1 MKNAVEWFSRNHV
14 AGNFLMLAIL
24 LAGFSAWFQMRKEIF
39 PELAIDAVRV
49 TVPYPNATP
58 VEAERGVNVP
68 VEEAI
73 SDLTGIKKIRSTAA
87 QNIGTVTIEAQT
99 GYDVRTLLDNV
110 KSRVDAIDNF
120 PLEAEKPVVEEVVVK
135 SPVLKIAVTAE
146 DGVDELTLNRLAEQ
160 IRDDLQ
166 TYEAPKPTGL
176 MEFLA
181 NLFAGPARISQVSVS
196 GTRDYELSIEVS
208 EERLRQLG
216 LSHAQVAEAVRRSSV
231 DLPGGSIRSEGGEI
245 ILRAL
250 GKRFTAEEFRTI
262 PVATLADG
270 SEVLLED
277 VATVTD
283 GFEDVDI
290 DSRFDG
296 RRAVLVNVF
305 RVGEEDTLR
314 LVKLIDDYIAKA
326 SKRLP
331 EGVRLSIWNDQSEY
345 LEGRLRLLIKNAVFG
360 LLLVL
365 LVLALFLRPSLAFL
379 VALGIPISFAG
390 GLWLMPML
398 GISINMISLFSFIL
412 VLGIVVDDA
421 IVTGENVYTRI
432 QGGEHPQSASWRG
445 THEVGTVVVFGVL
458 TTMVAFTPMLGLSGV
473 SGKIWPNIPLVVIPT
488 LAFSLLQSKFVLPAH
503 MALLAPHR
511 VEKPSNPIF
520 RLQRRIADGLESFV
534 RRVYKPHLDFM
545 LRWRYVTT
553 AAFIAVLIITV
564 GYVAGGRMPFKFFP
578 DVEGD
583 VVTAKFELSLGVP
596 FEDTRRAVRQ
606 IEDAAVAAAKHFEKI
621 EGRSILRHYLASA
634 GTQPFLTSLAPD
646 GPPSGTHVGELTLE
660 LIPAALR
667 STGSEEFIDRWRMEM
682 GEVPGLTQLSVS
694 TETAG
699 GGNAIDLT
707 LNGQDLER
715 VREAAEWVKAALAE
729 YEGVVEISDSDRIG
743 KDELRLLELTPAGR
757 AAGLRLQDVALQ
769 VRAAFY
775 GDEAQRLQRGRDE
788 VKVMVRFPK
797 SDRRALHSL
806 EEMKIRTP
814 AGDELPL
821 PQVVK
826 YDFGRGPSVINR
838 IDRRRSIQITADTVG
853 DTNANQVIKGGG
865 NFKDRLPN
873 VIRRLMGE
881 EPLTAA
887 EREQRL
893 DKGSGLQSGTLDRL
907 AERFPG
913 VSYAFEGE
921 QKDQNDSV
929 REIGI
934 GFLGALV
941 VMYVLIAIPLR
952 SYWQPLII
960 MSVIPFGIIGAII
973 GHILFGMHLSIMSMC
988 GFVALAGVVVNDSLV
1003 MVDFV
1008 NRHRGEHDSVREA
1021 AVQAGGRRFRAI
1033 ILTSLTTFVGLMP
1046 MLLETDMQARFL
1058 IPMAVSLGFGILFAT
1073 AITLI
1078 LVPSIYLILEDIRG
1092 FAMRRTKV

>member
-1 MKNAVEWFSRNHV
+1 MKNAVKWFSRNHV
-14 AGNFLMLAIL
+14 AGNFLMLAVL
-24 LAGFSAWFQMRKEIF
+24 LAGFAAWYQMRKEIF
-39 PELAIDAVRV
+39 PDLQVDAVLV
-49 TVPYPNATP
+49 TIPYPNATP
-58 VEAERGVNVP
+58 VEAERGVNIP

-87 QNIGTVTIEAQT
+87 QNIGTVIVEAET
-99 GYDVRTLLDNV
+99 GHDVRELLGNV

-120 PLEAEKPVVEEVVVK
+120 PLEAEKPVIEEVIVK
-135 SPVLKIAVTAE
+135 SPVLKIAITAKG
-146 DGVDELTLNRLAEQ
+146 DIDEMTLNRLAEQ

-166 TYEAPKPTGL
+166 VYRPAPPQGFF
-176 MEFLA
+176 EFMA
-181 NLFAGPARISQVSVS
+181 NAIGGPAGISQVEVS

-208 EERLRQLG
+208 EERLLELG
-216 LSHAQVAEAVRRSSV
+216 ISHAQVADAVRRSSV
-231 DLPGGSIRSEGGEI
+231 DLPGGSIRTEGGEI

-250 GKRFTAEEFRTI
+250 GKRFSAEEFRTI
-262 PVATLADG
+262 PVATLPDG
-270 SEVLLED
+270 SEVRLGE
-277 VATVTD
+277 VAEVTD
-283 GFEDVDI
+283 GFEDVDL
-290 DSRFDG
+290 DTRFDG
-296 RRAVLVNVF
+296 KRGVLVNVF
-305 RVGEEDTLR
+305 RVGNEDTLR
-314 LVKLIDDYIAKA
+314 LVKLVEDYIAQA
-326 SKRLP
+326 SKTLP
-331 EGVRLSIWNDQSEY
+331 EGVELAIWNDQSEY
-345 LEGRLRLLIKNAVFG
+345 LKGRLHLLFKNATFG
-360 LLLVL
+360 LILVL
-365 LVLALFLRPSLAFL
+365 LVLTLFLRPSLAFL
-379 VALGIPISFAG
+379 VALGIPVSFAG

-432 QGGEHPQSASWRG
+432 QNGEHPQSASWRG

-503 MALLAPHR
+503 LALLAPHQQEPPR
-511 VEKPSNPIF
+511 NPIF
-520 RLQRRIADGLESFV
+520 RLQRRIADGLQRFV
-534 RRVYKPHLDFM
+534 QTVYKPALDFL

-553 AAFIAVLIITV
+553 AGFIAILIVAV

-596 FEDTRRAVRQ
+596 FSETRDMARR
-606 IEDAAVAAAKHFEKI
+606 IEAAAVAAARQFEQQ
-621 EGRSILRHYLASA
+621 EGKPVLRHYLTSA
-634 GTQPFLTSLAPD
+634 GSQPFMMGFSPEGQPA
-646 GPPSGTHVGELTLE
+646 GTHFGEVTLE
-660 LIPAALR
+660 LIPSAER
-667 STGSEEFIDRWRMEM
+667 VVTSEEFIDLWREKM
-682 GEVPGLTQLSVS
+682 GDLPGLSQLSVT

-707 LNGQDLER
+707 LNGQDLDR
-715 VREAAEWVKAALAE
+715 VRDATEWVKAALAE
-729 YEGVVEISDSDRIG
+729 FEGVVEIADSDRTG
-743 KDELRLLELTPAGR
+743 KDELRLLRLTPAGR
-757 AAGLRLQDVALQ
+757 AAGLRLEDVAAQ
-769 VRAAFY
+769 VRAAYY

-788 VKVMVRFPK
+788 VKVMVRFPRP
-797 SDRRALHSL
+797 DRRSVHSL
-806 EEMKIRTP
+806 EEMKIRTRN
-814 AGDELPL
+814 GDELPL
-821 PQVVK
+821 RQVVE
-826 YDFGRGPSVINR
+826 YDFGRGPAVIQR
-838 IDRRRSIQITADTVG
+838 TDRRRSIKITADTVG
-853 DTNANQVIKGGG
+853 DANGTEVAK
-865 NFKDRLPN
+865 NLEANTLSKL
-873 VIRRLMGE
+873 
-881 EPLTAA
+881 AA
-887 EREQRL
+887 
-893 DKGSGLQSGTLDRL
+893 
-907 AERFPG
+907 RFPG

-934 GFLGALV
+934 GFVKALI

-973 GHILFGMHLSIMSMC
+973 GHILFNMHLSIMSMC

-1008 NRHRGEHDSVREA
+1008 NRHRDEHGSVREA

-1033 ILTSLTTFVGLMP
+1033 LLTSLTTFVGLMP

-1073 AITLI
+1073 VITLI
-1078 LVPSIYLILEDIRG
+1078 LVPCIYLILEDVRG
-1092 FAMRRTKV
+1092 LVMRKRQGT

>member
-1 MKNAVEWFSRNHV
+1 MKTAVKWFSRNHV

-24 LAGFSAWFQMRKEIF
+24 LAGFAAWFQMRKEIF
-39 PELAIDAVRV
+39 PELAIDAVQV

-73 SDLTGIKKIRSTAA
+73 ADLTGIKKIRSTAA

-99 GYDVRTLLDNV
+99 GYDVRDLLDSV

-120 PLEAEKPVVEEVVVK
+120 PLEAEKPVIEEVVVK
-135 SPVLKIAVTAE
+135 SPVLKIAITANE
-146 DGVDELTLNRLAEQ
+146 DVDEMTLNRLAER

-166 TYEAPKPTGL
+166 TYQAPKPRGL
-176 MEFLA
+176 MDYLA
-181 NLFAGPARISQVSVS
+181 NVFAGPPKISQVSVS

-208 EERLRQLG
+208 EERLRELG
-216 LSHAQVAEAVRRSSV
+216 IGHAQVADAVRRSSV
-231 DLPGGSIRSEGGEI
+231 DLPGGSIRAPGGEI

-262 PVATLADG
+262 PVATLPDG

-277 VATVTD
+277 VANVTD

-290 DSRFDG
+290 DTRFDG
-296 RRAVLVNVF
+296 KRAVLVNVF

-314 LVKLIDDYIAKA
+314 LVKVIDDYIAKVG
-326 SKRLP
+326 KQLP
-331 EGVRLSIWNDQSEY
+331 EGVELSIWNDQSEY

-379 VALGIPISFAG
+379 VALGIPVSFAG

-398 GISINMISLFSFIL
+398 GISVNMISLFSFIL

-421 IVTGENVYTRI
+421 IVTGENVYSRI
-432 QGGEHPQSASWRG
+432 QKGEHPQSASWRG

-511 VEKPSNPIF
+511 DEKPNNPIF
-520 RLQRRIADGLESFV
+520 RLQRRVADALERFV
-534 RRVYKPHLDFM
+534 RNTYMPKLDVL

-553 AAFIAVLIITV
+553 AGFIALLIVTI

-583 VVTAKFELSLGVP
+583 VVTAKFELSMGVP
-596 FEDTRRAVRQ
+596 FEDTGRAVAQ
-606 IEDAAVAAAKHFEKI
+606 IEAAAVAAAKHFEKQ
-621 EGRSILRHYLASA
+621 EGAPVLRHYLASA
-634 GTQPFLTSLAPD
+634 GVQPFLTSLAPD
-646 GPPSGTHVGELTLE
+646 GPPRATHVGEVTLE
-660 LIPAALR
+660 LMPSAQR
-667 STGSEEFIDRWRMEM
+667 GVGSEEFIDRWRMEM
-682 GEVPGLTQLSVS
+682 GQVPGLTQLSIT

-699 GGNAIDLT
+699 GGNAIDLN
-707 LNGQDLER
+707 LNGQDLEQ
-715 VREAAEWVKAALAE
+715 VRDATRWVKDALGE
-729 YEGVVEISDSDRIG
+729 FDGVVEISDSDRIG

-769 VRAAFY
+769 VRAAYY

-797 SDRRALHSL
+797 LDRRTLHSL
-806 EEMKIRTP
+806 EEMKIRTRD
-814 AGDELPL
+814 GDELPL
-821 PQVVK
+821 RQVVD

-838 IDRRRSIQITADTVG
+838 IDRRRSIQITADTEG
-853 DTNANQVIKGGG
+853 DTN
-865 NFKDRLPN
+865 
-873 VIRRLMGE
+873 
-881 EPLTAA
+881 
-887 EREQRL
+887 
-893 DKGSGLQSGTLDRL
+893 GTDVVNALEKNTL
-907 AERFPG
+907 SKLSSRFPG

-921 QKDQNDSV
+921 QKDQADSV
-929 REIGI
+929 REIGV

-941 VMYVLIAIPLR
+941 AMYVLIAIPLR

-1003 MVDFV
+1003 LVDFV
-1008 NRHRGEHDSVREA
+1008 NRHREGRSVRHA
-1021 AVQAGGRRFRAI
+1021 AVVAGGRRFRAI

-1073 AITLI
+1073 TITLV
-1078 LVPSIYLILEDIRG
+1078 LVPSIYLILEDLR
-1092 FAMRRTKV
+1092 ALLSRRRLRA

>member
-1 MKNAVEWFSRNHV
+1 MKTAVKWFSRNHV

-24 LAGFSAWFQMRKEIF
+24 LAGFAAWFQMRKEIF
-39 PELAIDAVRV
+39 PELAIDAVQV

-73 SDLTGIKKIRSTAA
+73 ADLAGIKKIRSTAA

-99 GYDVRTLLDNV
+99 GYDVRDLLDSV

-120 PLEAEKPVVEEVVVK
+120 PLEAEKPVIEEVVVK
-135 SPVLKIAVTAE
+135 SPVLKIAITANE
-146 DGVDELTLNRLAEQ
+146 DVDEMTLNRLAER

-166 TYEAPKPTGL
+166 TYQAPEPRGL
-176 MEFLA
+176 MDYLA
-181 NLFAGPARISQVSVS
+181 NVFAGPPKISQVSVS

-208 EERLRQLG
+208 EDRLRELG
-216 LSHAQVAEAVRRSSV
+216 IGHAQVADAVRRSSV
-231 DLPGGSIRSEGGEI
+231 DLPGGSIRAPGGEI

-262 PVATLADG
+262 PVATLPDG

-277 VATVTD
+277 VANVTD

-290 DSRFDG
+290 DTRFDG
-296 RRAVLVNVF
+296 KRAVLVNVF

-314 LVKLIDDYIAKA
+314 LVKVIDDYIA
-326 SKRLP
+326 RVGRQLP
-331 EGVRLSIWNDQSEY
+331 EGVKLSIWNDQSEY

-379 VALGIPISFAG
+379 VALGIPVSFAG

-398 GISINMISLFSFIL
+398 GISVNMISLFSFIL

-421 IVTGENVYTRI
+421 IVTGENVYSRI
-432 QGGEHPQSASWRG
+432 QRGEHPQSASWRG

-511 VEKPSNPIF
+511 DEKPNNPIF
-520 RLQRRIADGLESFV
+520 RLQRRVADALERFV
-534 RRVYKPHLDFM
+534 RNTYMPKLDVL

-553 AAFIAVLIITV
+553 AGFIALLIVTI

-583 VVTAKFELSLGVP
+583 VVTAKFELSMGVP
-596 FEDTRRAVRQ
+596 FEDTGRVVAQ
-606 IEDAAVAAAKHFEKI
+606 IEAAAVAAAKHFEKQ
-621 EGRSILRHYLASA
+621 EGGPVLRHYLASA
-634 GTQPFLTSLAPD
+634 GVQPFLTSLAPD
-646 GPPSGTHVGELTLE
+646 GPPRATHVGEVTLE
-660 LIPAALR
+660 LMPSAQR
-667 STGSEEFIDRWRMEM
+667 RVGSEEFIDRWRMEM
-682 GEVPGLTQLSVS
+682 GQVPGLTQLSIT

-699 GGNAIDLT
+699 GGNAIDLN
-707 LNGQDLER
+707 LNGQDLEQ
-715 VREAAEWVKAALAE
+715 VRDATRWVKDALGE
-729 YEGVVEISDSDRIG
+729 FDGVVEISDSDRIG

-769 VRAAFY
+769 VRAAYY

-797 SDRRALHSL
+797 PDRRTLHSL
-806 EEMKIRTP
+806 EEMKIRTRD
-814 AGDELPL
+814 GDELPL
-821 PQVVK
+821 RQVVD

-838 IDRRRSIQITADTVG
+838 IDRRRSIQITADTEG
-853 DTNANQVIKGGG
+853 DTNGTEVVNA
-865 NFKDRLPN
+865 L
-873 VIRRLMGE
+873 E
-881 EPLTAA
+881 E
-887 EREQRL
+887 
-893 DKGSGLQSGTLDRL
+893 KTLSKL
-907 AERFPG
+907 SSKFPG

-921 QKDQNDSV
+921 QKDQADSV
-929 REIGI
+929 REIGV

-941 VMYVLIAIPLR
+941 AMYVLIAIPLR

-1003 MVDFV
+1003 LVDFV
-1008 NRHRGEHDSVREA
+1008 NRHREGRSVRHA
-1021 AVQAGGRRFRAI
+1021 AVVAGGRRFRAI

-1073 AITLI
+1073 TITLV
-1078 LVPSIYLILEDIRG
+1078 LVPSIYLILEDLRTLLL
-1092 FAMRRTKV
+1092 RRRLRA